1 MYTEEVDALAKEYVS
16 QIPISVLL
24 IDDEFLIGEAMR
36 TRCKQDSWRHDS
48 WIVRV

>member
-1 MYTEEVDALAKEYVS
+1 MYTEEVDTLAKEYVS

-36 TRCKQDSWRHDS
+36 IKLSTEHDIS
-48 WIVRV
+48 